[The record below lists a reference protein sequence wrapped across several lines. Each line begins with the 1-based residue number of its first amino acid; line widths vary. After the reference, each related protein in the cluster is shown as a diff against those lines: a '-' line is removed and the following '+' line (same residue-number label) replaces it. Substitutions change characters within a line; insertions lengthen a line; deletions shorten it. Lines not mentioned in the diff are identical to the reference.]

1 MISIVMMSY
10 LGHYPGARS
19 NPIPKFNQA
28 VQSVVDQTDM
38 DWELII
44 VSDGCELTNQEYEK
58 NWVTDSRIKLIKT
71 TKSKSKWPGTK
82 RQVGIDHASNEWI
95 TYLDSDDLFTK
106 DRIELAKKALQNTSS
121 NVVFDTV
128 KTIALDKT
136 SLKQH
141 SGFPHLHKTQWGG
154 VVDFKKCKPLPVL
167 GENAYICSDH
177 LGNAQVSGVFRIFHK
192 RVIKTKWQDREKTG
206 EDNVFIANLIK
217 NENCEKKDISG
228 YIIRHMS
235 VSGFDI

>member
-19 NPIPKFNQA
+19 NPIQKFNQA
-28 VQSVVDQTDM
+28 VQSVVDQTVN

-58 NWVTDSRIKLIKT
+58 HWSSDSRIKLIKT

-82 RQVGIDHASNEWI
+82 RQIGIDHAVGEWI
-95 TYLDSDDLFTK
+95 TYLDSDDLFTNN
-106 DRIELAKKALQNTSS
+106 RIELAQTVLQEASS
-121 NVVFDTV
+121 NVVFDTI
-128 KTIALDKT
+128 KTIAFDKT

-141 SGFPHLHKTQWGG
+141 SGFPHLHNTQWGG
-154 VVDFKKCKPLPVL
+154 VIDLEKCKPLTIL
-167 GENAYICSDH
+167 GPNAYTYSDD
-177 LGNAQVSGVFRIFHK
+177 LGNAMLSGVFRIFHK
-192 RVIKTKWQDREKTG
+192 RLIKTKWQDREKTG
-206 EDNVFIANLIK
+206 EDNVFIANLMA
-217 NENCEKKDISG
+217 NETYSKKVISG

-235 VSGFDI
+235 VTGFDI